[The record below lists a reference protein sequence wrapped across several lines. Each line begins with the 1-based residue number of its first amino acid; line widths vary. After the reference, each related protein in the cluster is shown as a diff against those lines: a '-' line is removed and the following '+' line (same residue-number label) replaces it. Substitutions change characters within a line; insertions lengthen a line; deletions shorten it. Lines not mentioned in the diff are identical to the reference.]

1 MKIAH
6 ESSNETDHNPRN
18 NESNI
23 KLNNLAD
30 ILDYEDSYSKK
41 LKTAQVNFLEIEDLG
56 IKEQEN
62 ESVPLEEFNRLKETN
77 QTILEK
83 QKITANKKEDL
94 E

>member
-56 IKEQEN
+56 I
-62 ESVPLEEFNRLKETN
+62 
-77 QTILEK
+77 
-83 QKITANKKEDL
+83 
-94 E
+94 